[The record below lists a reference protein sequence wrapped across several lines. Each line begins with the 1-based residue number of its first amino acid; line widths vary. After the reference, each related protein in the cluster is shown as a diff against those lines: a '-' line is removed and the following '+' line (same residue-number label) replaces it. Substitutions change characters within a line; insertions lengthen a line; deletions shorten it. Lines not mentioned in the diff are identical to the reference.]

1 MGHKKGGHFF
11 CWYCS
16 MDSTF
21 SSNLTYVLNST
32 TLSIQERIEK
42 IQISRYVFKIK
53 KIQNSKLVRFLIT
66 QNIYFSYIFLKMIYD
81 PYKKDSAKTLH

>member
-1 MGHKKGGHFF
+1 
-11 CWYCS
+11 

>member
-1 MGHKKGGHFF
+1 
-11 CWYCS
+11 

-81 PYKKDSAKTLH
+81 PYKKDRAKTLH

>member
-1 MGHKKGGHFF
+1 
-11 CWYCS
+11 

-21 SSNLTYVLNST
+21 SSDLTYVLNST

-66 QNIYFSYIFLKMIYD
+66 QNFSYIFLKMIYD
-81 PYKKDSAKTLH
+81 PCKKDREKTLH